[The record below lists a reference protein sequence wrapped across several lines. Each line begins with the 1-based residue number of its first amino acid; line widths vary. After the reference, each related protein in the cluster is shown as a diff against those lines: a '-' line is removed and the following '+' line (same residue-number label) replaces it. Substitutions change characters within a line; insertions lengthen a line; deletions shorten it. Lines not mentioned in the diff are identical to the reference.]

1 MTLGLDLQAHAA
13 LCVAAESVPDVWSA
27 AAAGNNEL
35 VAMHVIAD
43 PAVLNALGPR

>member
-1 MTLGLDLQAHAA
+1 MQADAV
-13 LCVAAESVPDVWSA
+13 LRVAGEGVPDVWSA

-43 PAVLNALGPR
+43 RAVLNALGPPR